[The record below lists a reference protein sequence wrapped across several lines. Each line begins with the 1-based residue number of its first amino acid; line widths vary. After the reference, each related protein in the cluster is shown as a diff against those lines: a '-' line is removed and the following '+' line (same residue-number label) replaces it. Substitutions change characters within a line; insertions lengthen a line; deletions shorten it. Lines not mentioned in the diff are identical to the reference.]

1 MTKKRDPRDP
11 QRSLFSTPSN
21 LVQERELSAE
31 VCRAHNLASHALAH
45 AYDTTADE
53 DSQGFCFDNAGN
65 HASEAQQL
73 MRKLRK
79 LRGERI
85 D

>member
-31 VCRAHNLASHALAH
+31 VCRAHNLASHALAY

-53 DSQGFCFDNAGN
+53 DSQEFWFDNAGN